1 MVFLG
6 VFPSLFAHRCFMV
19 SEIRLRAAT
28 LMWGA
33 GATGE
38 TNPFKSSDNSLDAGA
53 LFFEGHHIC

>member
-1 MVFLG
+1 
-6 VFPSLFAHRCFMV
+6 MV